1 MSSNLQNLSQEQ
13 NYKLLI
19 RKLRKMK
26 EKADIEKADNKKT
39 DSNQS
44 K

>member
-1 MSSNLQNLSQEQ
+1 MNTSIKNLNQKS
-13 NYKLLI
+13 YKLLI
-19 RKLRKMK
+19 RKLRKEK
-26 EKADIEKADNKKT
+26 EKLNREKTDIKKT